1 MRVIMPQ
8 KENNGFAKALT
19 KFLTTILAP
28 TVFNRNEQKIF
39 SEPLY
44 NTMKYAD
51 LTVYNGASAESMVGI
66 LVEFKSTNNSIEVV
80 TED

>member
-1 MRVIMPQ
+1 
-8 KENNGFAKALT
+8 
-19 KFLTTILAP
+19 
-28 TVFNRNEQKIF
+28 
-39 SEPLY
+39 
-44 NTMKYAD
+44 MKYAD

>member
-28 TVFNRNEQKIF
+28 TVFNRNEQKNIF
-39 SEPLY
+39 
-44 NTMKYAD
+44 
-51 LTVYNGASAESMVGI
+51 GAI
-66 LVEFKSTNNSIEVV
+66 I
-80 TED
+80 